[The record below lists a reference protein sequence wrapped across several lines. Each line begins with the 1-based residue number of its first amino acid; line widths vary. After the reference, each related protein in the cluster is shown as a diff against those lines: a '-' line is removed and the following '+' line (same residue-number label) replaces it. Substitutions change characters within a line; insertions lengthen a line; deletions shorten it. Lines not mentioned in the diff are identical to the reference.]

1 MQGEVYLS
9 NVNGVKVNPAIEEN
23 QLLVVNELA
32 ESTAK
37 NSLGFGTEALTLVA
51 AAEAINGGDQP
62 CRTAYVSATAK
73 VNVGNAANGAADA
86 ASFYIPKD
94 IVVEIPV
101 RNTNKLSF
109 FSAAGATVHILWRD

>member
-9 NVNGVKVNPAIEEN
+9 NSDGDKINPAIEEN
-23 QLLVVNELA
+23 QALIVNELA

-37 NSLGFGTEALTLVA
+37 NSLDFGTESLTLVA
-51 AAEAINGGDQP
+51 TAAALTGGDHQ
-62 CRTAYVSATAK
+62 CRTAYVSATTK
-73 VNVGNAANGAADA
+73 VNVGNAANGPADA
-86 ASFYIPKD
+86 DSFYIPKD

-109 FSAAGATVHILWRD
+109 YSAAGATVHILWRD

>member
-23 QLLVVNELA
+23 QQLIVNELA

-37 NSLGFGTEALTLVA
+37 NSLDFGTEAITLGAGVA
-51 AAEAINGGDQP
+51 ATAGDQP
-62 CRTAYVSATAK
+62 CRTALVIHTGTDLH
-73 VNVGNAANGAADA
+73 VGNSANGDADA
-86 ASFYIPKD
+86 TGFLIPPD
-94 IVVEIPV
+94 VLVPIPV

-109 FSAAGATVHILWRD
+109 FSTASNTVHILWRD